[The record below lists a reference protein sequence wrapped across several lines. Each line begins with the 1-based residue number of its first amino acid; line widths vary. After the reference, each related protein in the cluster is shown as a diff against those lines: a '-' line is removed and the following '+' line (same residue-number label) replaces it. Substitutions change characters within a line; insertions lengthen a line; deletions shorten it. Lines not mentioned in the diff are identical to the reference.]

1 MNSRILGGAAIAVAV
16 PAASLVFSG
25 LAQASSPNVVGQKYG
40 DASTTLSG
48 AGYTPVVRTTVGDRL
63 DWSDCIVTNQQDHTE
78 QPAPNSNG
86 SAVNQTLVSLN
97 CDAAVASATTPGNSL
112 GSPQG
117 RAAAAAAAA
126 KTSTT
131 PTATPAG

>member
-1 MNSRILGGAAIAVAV
+1 MNSRALGVVAIAVAA
-16 PAASLVFSG
+16 PAVSLVFSG
-25 LAQASSPNVVGQKYG
+25 PAQASSPNVVGQKYG

-63 DWSDCIVTNQQDHTE
+63 AWSDCVVTNQVDHTE
-78 QPAPNSNG
+78 QPAPNSSG

-97 CDAAVASATTPGNSL
+97 CDAAVASAKAPGNSL
-112 GSPQG
+112 GSPEG
-117 RAAAAAAAA
+117 RAAAAAA

-131 PTATPAG
+131 PTPAAPAG